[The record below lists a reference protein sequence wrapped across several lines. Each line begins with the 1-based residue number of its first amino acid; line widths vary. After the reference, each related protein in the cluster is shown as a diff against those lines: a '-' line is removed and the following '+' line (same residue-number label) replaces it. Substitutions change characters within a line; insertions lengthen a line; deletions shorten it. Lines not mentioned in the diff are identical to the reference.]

1 MKYNKIFATAI
12 AFLIILRTANLA
24 LAEDQG
30 ATAGKAPEIKAQT
43 TCPVMGG
50 KIDNKIFVDAK
61 GYRIYVC
68 CAGCVAAIKENPDK
82 YIEKIKAKGETLEKV
97 SANENKEPE
106 K

>member
-1 MKYNKIFATAI
+1 MKSKKIFATVA
-12 AFLIILRTANLA
+12 ALLIILVTVNFAR
-24 LAEDQG
+24 AEDQG
-30 ATAGKAPEIKAQT
+30 AAAGKATEIKAQT

-50 KIDNKIFVDAK
+50 KIDKKIFVDAK

-68 CAGCVAAIKENPDK
+68 CAGCVAAIKANPDK

-97 SANENKEPE
+97 PVNENKEPE